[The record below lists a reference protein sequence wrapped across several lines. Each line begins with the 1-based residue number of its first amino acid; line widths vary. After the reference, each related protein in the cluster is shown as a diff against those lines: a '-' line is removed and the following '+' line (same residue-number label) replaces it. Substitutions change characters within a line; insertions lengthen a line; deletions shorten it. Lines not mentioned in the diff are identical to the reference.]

1 MMPITSGAPV
11 RTAGQKPRILVAD
24 KNPVVRTGLAEL
36 IARDGRFDIVTTV
49 ATGGAFIAA
58 CMESQVDI
66 GLIGWSL
73 PDMTGG
79 DVLEVLKRRQIGTRV
94 IIYTGEAVSDVLR
107 QTIKSGAWGSFQ
119 KAMSRPCCSTRSRGS
134 PAAVCVSP
142 MWISK
147 RCRRIRS
154 KC

>member
-49 ATGGAFIAA
+49 ASGGAFIAA
-58 CMESQVDI
+58 CTESPVDI

-79 DVLEVLKRRQIGTRV
+79 DVPRDARQARHYLEAAAAKDFAPAGRALKKLLGPARTEPLK
-94 IIYTGEAVSDVLR
+94 TASAEADASER
-107 QTIKSGAWGSFQ
+107 EWT
-119 KAMSRPCCSTRSRGS
+119 P
-134 PAAVCVSP
+134 
-142 MWISK
+142 
-147 RCRRIRS
+147 
-154 KC
+154 